1 MKMKNKII
9 ILAALF
15 GMLLGTSSCEDMLNS
30 ESDRLIVN
38 PSLSEKTDSMYYMLG
53 ILKGVQQAIDQYV
66 LVNEMRGDLTAVNKH
81 TSVALR
87 ELANFS
93 ISENTENKYDSAW
106 VYYRIINNC
115 NYFIAHRD
123 TTLKTG
129 SINVALPEYAQAKAI
144 RLWAYIQL
152 CKTYG
157 KVPFVTEPI
166 ISISQANESREWKT
180 LDQIRDLLAPDLAH
194 YVDVRLPDYGN
205 IDAGSSNQGVSKSVR
220 SRRIMFPVALVLG
233 DAYLETD
240 QYEQA
245 AHYYFD
251 YLKKNQRAA
260 LGFGA
265 NFYNYPNQADI
276 PNDFGY
282 TFSFPWESIFTGA
295 FSVTENHTIVPMAT
309 NKLQG
314 LTSELPA
321 IFGFN
326 YYSTSSL
333 TNELYLRERQV
344 DASAPYLALSDAQ
357 EYYYTPQTAQVDTVV
372 SSVKLGDMR
381 RYAGMTRVTFT
392 NDTTLSIVNKY
403 NQANVNIYR
412 DGKIYLRLAECLNR
426 MNYPDAAF
434 MILKDGI
441 SKENVQDQKYL
452 DEATVTMLTTTIP
465 FLATDNSAYFDSS
478 TGIHVRG
485 CGPKVAGPYSA
496 YTFNNVVGTKLAEM
510 QDKYGYQPTGTKNDT
525 IVAVEDLLC
534 DEYALETAFEGYRFS
549 DLTRIAQ
556 HRNNGFPGANFG
568 SQWLAKKLAFKN
580 PQKDLTDP
588 QNWYLPFK

>member
-1 MKMKNKII
+1 MKNKII
-9 ILAALF
+9 IFAALF
-15 GMLLGTSSCEDMLNS
+15 GMLFSASSCEDILNS
-30 ESDRLIVN
+30 ESDRLITN

-66 LVNEMRGDLTAVNKH
+66 LVNEMRGDLTEVNQY
-81 TSVALR
+81 TSVPLR
-87 ELANFS
+87 QLANFS
-93 ISENTENKYDSAW
+93 INENTENKYDSAW

-166 ISISQANESREWKT
+166 TSISQANESKVWKT
-180 LDQIRDLLAPDLAH
+180 LDQICDVLAPDLAQ
-194 YVDVRLPDYGN
+194 YINVRLPNYGN
-205 IDAGSSNQGVSKSVR
+205 IDAGSSSQGSGKNVVSTKL
-220 SRRIMFPVALVLG
+220 MFPVALVLG

-240 QYEQA
+240 RYEQA
-245 AHYYFD
+245 AHYYFE
-251 YLKKNQRAA
+251 YLRSNRRAA

-265 NFYNYPNQADI
+265 NFTDYPNLAEI

-282 TFSFPWESIFTGA
+282 TFSFPWNTIFTNT
-295 FSVTENHTIVPMAT
+295 FSVTETHTVVAMAT
-309 NKLQG
+309 NRLQG
-314 LTSELPA
+314 LTSELPI

-326 YYSTSSL
+326 YYATAAEG
-333 TNELYLRERQV
+333 NPYLKERQV
-344 DASAPYLALSDAQ
+344 DASAPYLALASAQ
-357 EYYYTPQTAQVDTVV
+357 EYYYTPQNAQVDTIVN
-372 SSVKLGDMR
+372 SVKLGDMR
-381 RYAGMTRVTFT
+381 RYSSMRRYSFF
-392 NDTTLSIVNKY
+392 NDTTVNLINKY
-403 NQANVNIYR
+403 NDANVIIYR
-412 DGKIYLRLAECLNR
+412 DGTIYLRLAECLNR

-441 SKENVQDQKYL
+441 SREAIQDQRYL
-452 DEATVTMLTTTIP
+452 DEATVEMLRTTIP
-465 FLATDNSAYFDSS
+465 FLSEDNEVFFDQSS
-478 TGIHVRG
+478 GIHSRG
-485 CGPKVAGPYSA
+485 CGPKVSGPYSA
-496 YTFNNVVGTKLAEM
+496 YSYATVVGSKLAEM
-510 QDKYGYQPTGTKNDT
+510 QDQYGYQPTGTKNDT
-525 IVAVEDLLC
+525 ILAVEDLIC
-534 DEYALETAFEGYRFS
+534 DEYALETAFEGYRFN

-568 SQWLAKKLAFKN
+568 GRWLATKLAFKN
-580 PQKDLTDP
+580 PQKDLTEQ